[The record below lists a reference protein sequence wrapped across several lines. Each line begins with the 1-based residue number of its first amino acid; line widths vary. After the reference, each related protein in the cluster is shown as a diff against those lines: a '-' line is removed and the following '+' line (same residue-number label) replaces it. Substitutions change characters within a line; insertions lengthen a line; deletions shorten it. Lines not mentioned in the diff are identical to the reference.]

1 MVGWERKAGARL
13 RGLHSRFHTRLWI
26 ALVVVVVVGV
36 GAVRTP
42 RAVSQQALVAA
53 QARPLLIFNGTIQ

>member
-26 ALVVVVVVGV
+26 ALVVVVGV

-53 QARPLLIFNGTIQ
+53 QARPLLIFNGTIE